1 MSGSFLLI
9 KHKQHDQCNSTP
21 KQMTLMNQFWV
32 NQKNTVQPVI
42 PGLNDSYEQFFWVN
56 QTFKN
61 QSERSRLLKSFN

>member
-21 KQMTLMNQFWV
+21 KQMTLMNQFEWI
-32 NQKNTVQPVI
+32 KKHSATSDSWM
-42 PGLNDSYEQFFWVN
+42 NDSYEQFFWVN